1 MQSSASSSDAG
12 TTSSRADRMLI
23 VNAGPLYAA
32 ASRRDRDHET
42 CARLLQEHAGAP
54 LIVPSL
60 VITEVAYLLGDR
72 LGPAAETAL
81 ARALDAG
88 ELIAE
93 APAPSDWAR
102 IGELCARYEDLPLG
116 IVDASVVALA
126 ERLGATRIATLDR
139 RHFSAVRP
147 EHVAAFTLLP

>member
-1 MQSSASSSDAG
+1 V
-12 TTSSRADRMLI
+12 LI
-23 VNAGPLYAA
+23 VDAGPLYAA
-32 ASRRDRDHET
+32 AARRDPHHER
-42 CARLLQEHAGAP
+42 CAQLLQDHAGAP

-72 LGPAAETAL
+72 LGAAAETRL
-81 ARALDAG
+81 ARAFDAG

-93 APAPSDWAR
+93 APEPSDWTR

-126 ERLGATRIATLDR
+126 ERLGVTRIATLDR
-139 RHFSAVRP
+139 RHFGAVRP
-147 EHVAAFTLLP
+147 EHVEAFTLLPG